1 MTPHRTS
8 PLRAWAIRLA
18 VGAFLAVALTGP
30 APGDVG
36 GCGSGVAIADPVVHC
51 EEKSF
56 WQCRREEFSMRA
68 TPEESAACYARIDM
82 MCPGATWPD
91 ACEPTPGQ
99 SQVCIDLLQSGAY
112 VDIPTPELL
121 SSFNTCNLCP

>member
-99 SQVCIDLLQSGAY
+99 SQACIDLLQSGEY
-112 VDIPTPELL
+112 VDIPTRELL

>member
-99 SQVCIDLLQSGAY
+99 SQVCIDLLQSGEY

>member
-1 MTPHRTS
+1 MRPFRGW
-8 PLRAWAIRLA
+8 LLRLA
-18 VGAFLAVALTGP
+18 AAGFIAVGLTGP

-36 GCGSGVAIADPVVHC
+36 GCGVSVSIADPVLHC

-68 TPEESAACYARIDM
+68 TPEESAACYDAIPG
-82 MCPGATWPD
+82 MCPGASWPAD
-91 ACEPTPGQ
+91 CEPTPAQ
-99 SQVCIDLLQSGAY
+99 SQACIDLLQSGEY